1 MPDPDPDGQPTKEI
15 EMTTPRR
22 QALALAG
29 VLAATT
35 LTGGALVTVL
45 TSRSA
50 ATPPAVHVVHT
61 VAAVPAAPLAVTPSP
76 WRETESGDA

>member
-1 MPDPDPDGQPTKEI
+1 
-15 EMTTPRR
+15 MTTPRR

-45 TSRSA
+45 SSRSA
-50 ATPPAVHVVHT
+50 ATPPAVHVVHA
-61 VAAVPAAPLAVTPSP
+61 VAAVQASPPAVAPTG
-76 WRETESGDA
+76 WREVERGDA

>member
-1 MPDPDPDGQPTKEI
+1 
-15 EMTTPRR
+15 
-22 QALALAG
+22 

-61 VAAVPAAPLAVTPSP
+61 VATVPAAPLAVTPTP
-76 WRETESGDA
+76 WRETEGGDA